1 VNHRGDFCDTLGV
14 AFDFGLEALDEHH
27 AENDQ
32 TEEIAENLLPVSSV
46 GGGDFI

>member
-1 VNHRGDFCDTLGV
+1 VDHSGNFSNALGV

-32 TEEIAENLLPVSSV
+32 TEKIAEDLLPVSSV
-46 GGGDFI
+46 